1 MTAGLG
7 HRQAFEGNAFTRLGL
22 GQSAGNQRLV
32 VMNHSIVDILLPVF
46 NGAVTITE
54 AIESLQRQTF
64 TNFRIIVVDDGS
76 TDQTPEVLAA
86 LAARDSRITVLTQS
100 NAGIVDA
107 LNAGLRL
114 CQAEFVARQDADDIS
129 DPSRLAVELDY
140 LRSHPDCVAV
150 SGAVKHIDE
159 QGRLLGTVQRF
170 PQPDRADP
178 RWAPSREPYL
188 MHPFLMVR
196 RADLQAVGGYRYV
209 YYSEDTDLCWRLQER
224 GAMQNLDMPLGKYRV
239 HTRSISSAS
248 IINGRI
254 MASSSQL
261 AGLSALRRRTGRPD
275 LHFPK
280 EAITEYRKAQTL
292 SKLWELGKRQLD
304 DDDEAGYLRIAVA
317 SKLLELSDYR
327 PYKLELSD
335 CHFIRGAL
343 DELSRLPHPNRKD
356 LGHLYARAAARL
368 LISGRFREMA
378 ALTPPWL
385 YLPMIIRALFRFL
398 PASTR
403 NFRARVRKAA

>member
-1 MTAGLG
+1 M
-7 HRQAFEGNAFTRLGL
+7 
-22 GQSAGNQRLV
+22 NQ
-32 VMNHSIVDILLPVF
+32 NIVDIVVPVF
-46 NGAVTITE
+46 NGATTITE

-86 LAARDSRITVLTQS
+86 LRARDSRITVVTQP
-100 NAGIVDA
+100 NGGIADA

-129 DPSRLAVELDY
+129 HPSRLAMELDY

-150 SGAVKHIDE
+150 SGAVRHIDE
-159 QGRLLGTVQRF
+159 QGRFLGRTVQHF

-188 MHPFLMVR
+188 MHPLLMVR
-196 RADLQAVGGYRYV
+196 RADLQAIGGYRYV
-209 YYSEDTDLCWRLQER
+209 HYSEDTDLYWRLQER

-254 MASSSQL
+254 MALSSQL
-261 AGLSALRRRTGRPD
+261 AGLSALRRRTGRAD

-280 EAITEYRKAQTL
+280 EAITEYRNAQTL

-304 DDDEAGYLRIAVA
+304 DDEAKYLRIAVA
-317 SKLLELSDYR
+317 SKLLELSSYR
-327 PYKLELSD
+327 PYELEFND
-335 CHFIRGAL
+335 CQFIRGAL

-356 LGHLYARAAARL
+356 LSRLYARAGARL
-368 LISGRFREMA
+368 LIGGRFLEMA
-378 ALTPPWL
+378 TLTPPRL
-385 YLPMIIRALFRFL
+385 YLPMISRAVFRLL
-398 PASTR
+398 PTSTGNFAARLRR
-403 NFRARVRKAA
+403 NCQV

>member
-1 MTAGLG
+1 M
-7 HRQAFEGNAFTRLGL
+7 
-22 GQSAGNQRLV
+22 NQ
-32 VMNHSIVDILLPVF
+32 SIVDILMPVF

-64 TNFRIIVVDDGS
+64 TSFRIIVVDDGS

-100 NAGIVDA
+100 NGGAVDA

-129 DPSRLAVELDY
+129 DPSRLAMELDY

-150 SGAVKHIDE
+150 SGAVRHIDE
-159 QGRLLGTVQRF
+159 QGRFLGTVQRF

-209 YYSEDTDLCWRLQER
+209 YYSEDTDLYWRLQER
-224 GAMQNLDMPLGKYRV
+224 GAMQNLDTPLGKYRV

-261 AGLSALRRRTGRPD
+261 AGLSALRRRTGRAD

-280 EAITEYRKAQTL
+280 EAITEYRNARTL
-292 SKLWELGKRQLD
+292 SKLWELTKRQLD
-304 DDDEAGYLRIAVA
+304 DDEARYLRIAVA
-317 SKLLELSDYR
+317 SKLLELSSYR
-327 PYKLELSD
+327 PYELEFSD
-335 CHFIRGAL
+335 CQFIRGAL

-356 LGHLYARAAARL
+356 LSRLYARAGARL
-368 LISGRFREMA
+368 LISGRFREMVT
-378 ALTPPWL
+378 LTPPRL
-385 YLPMIIRALFRFL
+385 YLPMIIRAVFRFF
-398 PASTR
+398 PGSAR

>member
-1 MTAGLG
+1 M
-7 HRQAFEGNAFTRLGL
+7 
-22 GQSAGNQRLV
+22 NQ
-32 VMNHSIVDILLPVF
+32 NIVDILLPVF

-86 LAARDSRITVLTQS
+86 LRARDSRITVVTQP
-100 NAGIVDA
+100 NGGVVDA

-114 CQAEFVARQDADDIS
+114 CRAEFVARQDADDIS
-129 DPSRLAVELDY
+129 DPSRLAVELNY

-159 QGRLLGTVQRF
+159 QGQFLGTVQRF

-196 RADLQAVGGYRYV
+196 RADLQAIGGYRYV
-209 YYSEDTDLCWRLQER
+209 HYSEDTDLYWRLQER
-224 GAMQNLDMPLGKYRV
+224 GAMQNLDTPLGKYRV

-261 AGLSALRRRTGRPD
+261 AGLSALRRRMGRAD

-280 EAITEYRKAQTL
+280 EAITEYRNAQTL

-304 DDDEAGYLRIAVA
+304 DDEARYLRIAVA

-327 PYKLELSD
+327 PYELEFSD
-335 CHFIRGAL
+335 CQFIRGAL
-343 DELSRLPHPNRKD
+343 DELSRVPHPNRKD
-356 LGHLYARAAARL
+356 LSRLYARTGARL

-378 ALTPPWL
+378 TLTPPWL
-385 YLPMIIRALFRFL
+385 YLPMITRAVFRFF

-403 NFRARVRKAA
+403 NFRAGLRKAA

>member
-1 MTAGLG
+1 M
-7 HRQAFEGNAFTRLGL
+7 
-22 GQSAGNQRLV
+22 NQ
-32 VMNHSIVDILLPVF
+32 NIVDIVVPVF
-46 NGAVTITE
+46 NGATTITE

-86 LAARDSRITVLTQS
+86 LRARDSRITVVTQP
-100 NAGIVDA
+100 NGGIADA

-129 DPSRLAVELDY
+129 HPSRLAMELDY

-150 SGAVKHIDE
+150 SGAVRHIDE
-159 QGRLLGTVQRF
+159 QGRVLGTVQRF

-196 RADLQAVGGYRYV
+196 RADLQAIGGYRYV
-209 YYSEDTDLCWRLQER
+209 HYSEDTDLYWRLQER
-224 GAMQNLDMPLGKYRV
+224 GAMQNLDTPLGKYRV

-261 AGLSALRRRTGRPD
+261 AGLSALRRRTGRAD

-304 DDDEAGYLRIAVA
+304 DDEVGYLRIAVA
-317 SKLLELSDYR
+317 SKLLELSSYR
-327 PYKLELSD
+327 PYELEFSD
-335 CHFIRGAL
+335 CQFVRGAL
-343 DELSRLPHPNRKD
+343 DELSRLPHPNGKD
-356 LGHLYARAAARL
+356 LSRLYARAAAHL
-368 LISGRFREMA
+368 LISGRLREMA
-378 ALTPPWL
+378 TLTPPRL
-385 YLPMIIRALFRFL
+385 YLPMIIRALFRYF
-398 PASTR
+398 PASAR
-403 NFRARVRKAA
+403 NFRVRVRKAA

>member
-1 MTAGLG
+1 M
-7 HRQAFEGNAFTRLGL
+7 
-22 GQSAGNQRLV
+22 NQG
-32 VMNHSIVDILLPVF
+32 IVDVLLPVF
-46 NGAVTITE
+46 NGATTITE
-54 AIESLQRQTF
+54 AIESLQQQTF
-64 TNFRIIVVDDGS
+64 TSFRIIVVDDGS
-76 TDQTPEVLAA
+76 TDRTPEVLAA
-86 LAARDSRITVLTQS
+86 LTARDSRITVLTQS
-100 NAGIVDA
+100 NGGIVDA

-129 DPSRLAVELDY
+129 HPSRLAVELDY

-150 SGAVKHIDE
+150 SGAVTHIDE

-196 RADLQAVGGYRYV
+196 RADLQAIGGYRYV
-209 YYSEDTDLCWRLQER
+209 HYSEDTDLYWRLQER
-224 GAMQNLDMPLGKYRV
+224 GAMQNLDTPLGKYRV

-261 AGLSALRRRTGRPD
+261 AGLSALRRRTGRAD
-275 LHFPK
+275 IHFPK
-280 EAITEYRKAQTL
+280 EAITEYRNAQTL
-292 SKLWELGKRQLD
+292 SMLWELAKRQLD
-304 DDDEAGYLRIAVA
+304 DEGARYLRIAV
-317 SKLLELSDYR
+317 SGKLLELTAYR
-327 PYKLELSD
+327 PYELEFSD
-335 CHFIRGAL
+335 CQFIRGAL

-356 LGHLYARAAARL
+356 LSRLYARAGARL

-378 ALTPPWL
+378 TLTPPWL
-385 YLPMIIRALFRFL
+385 YLSMIIRALFRVF
-398 PASTR
+398 PASMR

>member
-1 MTAGLG
+1 M
-7 HRQAFEGNAFTRLGL
+7 
-22 GQSAGNQRLV
+22 NQ
-32 VMNHSIVDILLPVF
+32 NIVDIVVPVF
-46 NGAVTITE
+46 NGATTITE

-76 TDQTPEVLAA
+76 TDQTPEMLAA
-86 LAARDSRITVLTQS
+86 LRARDSRITVVTQP
-100 NAGIVDA
+100 NRGTVDA

-129 DPSRLAVELDY
+129 HPSRLAMELDY

-150 SGAVKHIDE
+150 SGAVRHIDE
-159 QGRLLGTVQRF
+159 QGRFLGTVQRF
-170 PQPDRADP
+170 PQPDHADP

-188 MHPFLMVR
+188 MHPFLMAR

-209 YYSEDTDLCWRLQER
+209 YYSEDTDLYWRLQER
-224 GAMQNLDMPLGKYRV
+224 GALQNLDTPLGKYRV

-261 AGLSALRRRTGRPD
+261 AGLSALRRRTGRAD

-280 EAITEYRKAQTL
+280 EAITEYRNARTL
-292 SKLWELGKRQLD
+292 SKLWELTKRQLD
-304 DDDEAGYLRIAVA
+304 DDEAKYLRIAVA
-317 SKLLELSDYR
+317 SKLLELSSYR
-327 PYKLELSD
+327 PYELEFSD
-335 CHFIRGAL
+335 CQFIRGAL

-356 LGHLYARAAARL
+356 LSRLYAGAGARL

-378 ALTPPWL
+378 TLTPPRL
-385 YLPMIIRALFRFL
+385 YLPMILRALFRFF
-398 PASTR
+398 PASAR

>member
-100 NAGIVDA
+100 NGGIVDA

-159 QGRLLGTVQRF
+159 QGQLLGTVQRF

-196 RADLQAVGGYRYV
+196 RADLQAIGGYRYV

-261 AGLSALRRRTGRPD
+261 AGLSALRRRMGRAD

-280 EAITEYRKAQTL
+280 DAITEYRNAQTL

-304 DDDEAGYLRIAVA
+304 DDEARYLRIAVA

-327 PYKLELSD
+327 PYEFEFSD
-335 CHFIRGAL
+335 CQFIRGAL
-343 DELSRLPHPNRKD
+343 DELSRLSPPNRKD
-356 LGHLYARAAARL
+356 LSRLYARGGARL

-378 ALTPPWL
+378 TLTPPRL
-385 YLPMIIRALFRFL
+385 YLPMIIRALFKFF
-398 PASTR
+398 PASAR

>member
-1 MTAGLG
+1 M
-7 HRQAFEGNAFTRLGL
+7 
-22 GQSAGNQRLV
+22 NQ
-32 VMNHSIVDILLPVF
+32 NIVDILLPVF

-86 LAARDSRITVLTQS
+86 LRARDSRITVVTQS
-100 NAGIVDA
+100 NGGIVDA

-129 DPSRLAVELDY
+129 DPFRLAVELDY

-159 QGRLLGTVQRF
+159 QGRFLGTVQRF

-196 RADLQAVGGYRYV
+196 RADLQAIGGYRYV
-209 YYSEDTDLCWRLQER
+209 HYSEDTDLYWRLQER
-224 GAMQNLDMPLGKYRV
+224 GAMQNLDTPLGKYRV

-261 AGLSALRRRTGRPD
+261 AGLSALRRRTGRAD

-280 EAITEYRKAQTL
+280 EAITEYRNAQTL
-292 SKLWELGKRQLD
+292 SMLWELAKRQLD
-304 DDDEAGYLRIAVA
+304 DEEARYLRIAV
-317 SKLLELSDYR
+317 SGKLLELTAYR
-327 PYKLELSD
+327 PYELEFSD
-335 CHFIRGAL
+335 CQFIRGAL

-356 LGHLYARAAARL
+356 LSRLYARAGARL

-378 ALTPPWL
+378 TLTPPWL
-385 YLPMIIRALFRFL
+385 YLSMIIRALFRVF
-398 PASTR
+398 PASMR

>member
-1 MTAGLG
+1 M
-7 HRQAFEGNAFTRLGL
+7 
-22 GQSAGNQRLV
+22 NQ
-32 VMNHSIVDILLPVF
+32 NIVDIVVPVF
-46 NGAVTITE
+46 NGATTITE

-86 LAARDSRITVLTQS
+86 LRARDSRITVVTQP
-100 NAGIVDA
+100 NGGIADA

-129 DPSRLAVELDY
+129 HPSRLAMELDY

-150 SGAVKHIDE
+150 SGAVRHIDE
-159 QGRLLGTVQRF
+159 QGRFLGTVQRF

-209 YYSEDTDLCWRLQER
+209 HYSEDTDLYWRLQER
-224 GAMQNLDMPLGKYRV
+224 GAMQNLDTPLGKYRV

-261 AGLSALRRRTGRPD
+261 AGLSALRRRTGRAD

-280 EAITEYRKAQTL
+280 EAITEYRNAQTL
-292 SKLWELGKRQLD
+292 SKLWELAKRQLD
-304 DDDEAGYLRIAVA
+304 DEEARYLRIAV
-317 SKLLELSDYR
+317 SGKLLELTAYR
-327 PYKLELSD
+327 PYELEFSD
-335 CHFIRGAL
+335 CQFIRGAL

-356 LGHLYARAAARL
+356 LSRLYARAGARL

-378 ALTPPWL
+378 TLTPPWL
-385 YLPMIIRALFRFL
+385 YLSMIIRALFRVF
-398 PASTR
+398 PASAR
-403 NFRARVRKAA
+403 NFRARVRKTA

>member
-1 MTAGLG
+1 M
-7 HRQAFEGNAFTRLGL
+7 
-22 GQSAGNQRLV
+22 NQ
-32 VMNHSIVDILLPVF
+32 NIVDILLPVF

-64 TNFRIIVVDDGS
+64 TNFRVIVVDDGS

-86 LAARDSRITVLTQS
+86 LRARDSRITVVTQP
-100 NAGIVDA
+100 NGGIVDA

-129 DPSRLAVELDY
+129 HPSRLAMELDY

-150 SGAVKHIDE
+150 SGAVRHIDE
-159 QGRLLGTVQRF
+159 QGRFLGTVQRF

-209 YYSEDTDLCWRLQER
+209 YYSEDTDLYWRLQER
-224 GAMQNLDMPLGKYRV
+224 GAMQNLDTPLGKYRV

-261 AGLSALRRRTGRPD
+261 AGLSALRRRTGRAD

-280 EAITEYRKAQTL
+280 EAITEYRKAQIL
-292 SKLWELGKRQLD
+292 SKLWELTKRQLD
-304 DDDEAGYLRIAVA
+304 DDEARYLRIAVA
-317 SKLLELSDYR
+317 SKLLELSSYR
-327 PYKLELSD
+327 PYELEFSD
-335 CHFIRGAL
+335 CQFIRGAL
-343 DELSRLPHPNRKD
+343 DELSRLPDPNRKD
-356 LGHLYARAAARL
+356 LSRLYARAGARL
-368 LISGRFREMA
+368 LISRRFREMA
-378 ALTPPWL
+378 TLTPPRL
-385 YLPMIIRALFRFL
+385 YLPMIIRALFRFF
-398 PASTR
+398 PASAG

>member
-1 MTAGLG
+1 M
-7 HRQAFEGNAFTRLGL
+7 
-22 GQSAGNQRLV
+22 NQ
-32 VMNHSIVDILLPVF
+32 NIVDIVVPVF
-46 NGAVTITE
+46 NGATTITE

-86 LAARDSRITVLTQS
+86 LRARDSRITVVTQP
-100 NAGIVDA
+100 NEGTVDA

-129 DPSRLAVELDY
+129 HPSRLAMELDY

-150 SGAVKHIDE
+150 SGAARHIDE
-159 QGRLLGTVQRF
+159 QGRFLGTVQRF
-170 PQPDRADP
+170 PQPDCADP

-209 YYSEDTDLCWRLQER
+209 YYSEDTDLYWRLQER
-224 GAMQNLDMPLGKYRV
+224 GAMQNLDTPLGKYRV
-239 HTRSISSAS
+239 HARSISSAS

-261 AGLSALRRRTGRPD
+261 AGLSALRRRTGRAD

-280 EAITEYRKAQTL
+280 EVITEYRNARTL
-292 SKLWELGKRQLD
+292 SKLWELTKRQLD
-304 DDDEAGYLRIAVA
+304 DDEARYLRIAVA
-317 SKLLELSDYR
+317 SKLLELSSYR
-327 PYKLELSD
+327 PYELEFSD
-335 CHFIRGAL
+335 CQFIRGAL
-343 DELSRLPHPNRKD
+343 DELSRLSHPNRKD
-356 LGHLYARAAARL
+356 VSRLYARAGARL
-368 LISGRFREMA
+368 LLSGRFREMA
-378 ALTPPWL
+378 TLTPPRL
-385 YLPMIIRALFRFL
+385 YLPMIIRALFRFF
-398 PASTR
+398 PASAR
-403 NFRARVRKAA
+403 NFRACVRKAA

>member
-1 MTAGLG
+1 M
-7 HRQAFEGNAFTRLGL
+7 
-22 GQSAGNQRLV
+22 NQ
-32 VMNHSIVDILLPVF
+32 NIVDIVVPVF
-46 NGAVTITE
+46 NGATTITE

-86 LAARDSRITVLTQS
+86 LRARDSRITVVTQP
-100 NAGIVDA
+100 NGGIADA

-129 DPSRLAVELDY
+129 HPSRLAMELDY

-150 SGAVKHIDE
+150 SGAVRHIDE
-159 QGRLLGTVQRF
+159 QGRFLGTVQRF

-209 YYSEDTDLCWRLQER
+209 HYSEDTDLYWRLQER
-224 GAMQNLDMPLGKYRV
+224 GAMQNLDTPLGKYRV

-261 AGLSALRRRTGRPD
+261 AGLSALRRRTGRAD

-280 EAITEYRKAQTL
+280 EAITEYRNARTL
-292 SKLWELGKRQLD
+292 LKLWELTKRQLD
-304 DDDEAGYLRIAVA
+304 DDEARYLRIAMA
-317 SKLLELSDYR
+317 SKLLELSSYR
-327 PYKLELSD
+327 PYELEFSD
-335 CHFIRGAL
+335 CQFIRGAL

-356 LGHLYARAAARL
+356 LSRLYARAGARL

-378 ALTPPWL
+378 TLTPPRL
-385 YLPMIIRALFRFL
+385 YLPMIMRALFRSF
-398 PASTR
+398 PASAR